1 MATTLIRKIPEHILP
16 VIDDKARKN
25 KQSREDY
32 LRDLLIRH
40 VESDF
45 LVEQA
50 NDYGELLKSS
60 LIIIEQNTV
69 ALQKFNVINSEVD
82 E

>member
-1 MATTLIRKIPEHILP
+1 MATTIIRKIPEHILP
-16 VIDDKARKN
+16 VIDSKARKN

-50 NDYGELLKSS
+50 NDYSELLKSS
-60 LIIIEQNTV
+60 LTIIEQNTE
-69 ALQKFNVINSEVD
+69 ALQKFTILNSEVY

>member
-60 LIIIEQNTV
+60 LTIIEQNTV